1 MLEVPV
7 SFLVER
13 FQWGRLRAAII
24 ATAII
29 TAMSAA
35 IVMNFDTLFGLVIT
49 VSTRYSQP
57 LLGLALCVYA
67 GWVWRRDV
75 LLKELAKNEEVTAS
89 TFFMRWWPWYV
100 RFVCPAIIVTII
112 ARTMA

>member
-1 MLEVPV
+1 MKPEHYLPWPSSDSGIAALTSSISMLEVPV

-13 FQWGRLRAAII
+13 FQWGRLRAAFI

-49 VSTRYSQP
+49 VDTRYSQP
-57 LLGLALCVYA
+57 LLGLALCIYA
-67 GWVWRRDV
+67 GWVWRRDI
-75 LLKELAKNEEVTAS
+75 
-89 TFFMRWWPWYV
+89 Y
-100 RFVCPAIIVTII
+100 
-112 ARTMA
+112 